1 MKYWIKYVAAAIG
14 GTIAGAAYF
23 LPSGMFLTFVTGWLL
38 FIPAA
43 GIAVLAYG
51 LREYMKDRKNTILV
65 SVKPSEAMRALA
77 RREMELQRE
86 KELLLKE
93 LSNGIKQ
100 E

>member
-1 MKYWIKYVAAAIG
+1 
-14 GTIAGAAYF
+14 
-23 LPSGMFLTFVTGWLL
+23 
-38 FIPAA
+38 
-43 GIAVLAYG
+43 
-51 LREYMKDRKNTILV
+51 MKDRKNTILV

-93 LSNGIKQ
+93 LNSGVKQ

>member
-14 GTIAGAAYF
+14 GTIVGAAYF
-23 LPSGMFLTFVTGWLL
+23 LPSGLFLTFVTGWLFL
-38 FIPAA
+38 IPAA
-43 GIAVLAYG
+43 GIVLLAYG

-65 SVKPSEAMRALA
+65 SVKPGEAMRALA

-93 LSNGIKQ
+93 LSNGVKR